1 MLLHQPGG
9 HLGSGNGV
17 HDDVFAIHATAFSN
31 FYKIGGAHKGDA
43 LIGQACRSRAGHQKL
58 QLAGCPAGFFDE
70 LTAGGR
76 LQGIAGIGIGHQP
89 GRHFNGARAQRHPV
103 LLDKQHLVIR
113 GGGDDDHRHAFA
125 TVAALA
131 RFPAATPDQ
140 SQPLALMEDF
150 TWFTHV
156 LMLPCPLSFVGVD
169 LAAIARHHVRP
180 PVSAF
185 FMSRVTADQ
194 FLAKLRNIAP
204 EDSAAL
210 LRLVID
216 YMRPALSDDAASA
229 FRAKLS
235 ALAGIL
241 GAEPALHQRL
251 SQGFND
257 WLGRQNLLLTLSHVG
272 LLPRNGFLGEMQR
285 RVYDTLIP
293 PARDVRDLS
302 DTLRWVFHRAGDAD
316 WIAEVEDDD
325 WFVLLSLLGGRREL
339 HASVP
344 KEWQRQALDVLEKL
358 SVWVAAEE
366 MEGELV
372 RLDPKIL
379 ERQSPF
385 SALQREM
392 MRYVAHYQQ
401 WLAGE
406 RAEYHDDAHL
416 RVLLEQS
423 HDALLYYRKRS
434 LSLGASVRLTYLL
447 ERLEQTLQ
455 RIQMLLDLVDQNPE
469 QSLDKRA
476 VALALFRQLAIA
488 AVQRN
493 SIRALWK
500 QNIGLLAR
508 KVSNNASEHGEHYVT
523 DDRRGY
529 FSMLG
534 SAAGAGLIIP
544 LMAILKIQIEAA
556 GFPPLMNALLVGMN
570 YGLGFVLIHMLGFT
584 VATKQPAMTAAHIA
598 NTMERDSKS
607 RAKPAALI
615 ELVAQVVRTQFV
627 AIVGNVTVALSVAF
641 AIALGWHYFTGEA
654 LISSAKGAY
663 LLESLHPLAGGAL
676 FYAAIAGVWL
686 FCSGLIAGYFDN
698 RFDLLAMRE
707 RIIHH
712 PVLRWLMPSH
722 WREKMGDYLADH
734 YGALWGNFLFGML
747 LGMSAFAGLL
757 TGLPIDIRHV
767 AFSAAN
773 LGLVGGLDWADF
785 LVYLSFALMIGGVN
799 LLVSFALALMVG
811 LRARGLRVPDP
822 LGILRAL
829 LGKLMV
835 APWEFFLPP
844 SKGQA
849 QSQQGAERKTSA
861 DKSAH

>member
-1 MLLHQPGG
+1 
-9 HLGSGNGV
+9 
-17 HDDVFAIHATAFSN
+17 
-31 FYKIGGAHKGDA
+31 
-43 LIGQACRSRAGHQKL
+43 
-58 QLAGCPAGFFDE
+58 
-70 LTAGGR
+70 
-76 LQGIAGIGIGHQP
+76 
-89 GRHFNGARAQRHPV
+89 
-103 LLDKQHLVIR
+103 
-113 GGGDDDHRHAFA
+113 
-125 TVAALA
+125 
-131 RFPAATPDQ
+131 
-140 SQPLALMEDF
+140 
-150 TWFTHV
+150 
-156 LMLPCPLSFVGVD
+156 
-169 LAAIARHHVRP
+169 
-180 PVSAF
+180 
-185 FMSRVTADQ
+185 MSRVTADQ
-194 FLAKLRNIAP
+194 FLVKLRNIAP
-204 EDSAAL
+204 ENSAAM

-216 YMRPALSDDAASA
+216 YMRPAQHDDAPSA
-229 FRAKLS
+229 FRAKLN

-241 GAEPALHQRL
+241 AAEPALHQRL
-251 SQGFND
+251 AEGFNA
-257 WLGRQNLLLTLSHVG
+257 WLGRQNLLRAVSHVG
-272 LLPRNGFLGEMQR
+272 LLPRNGFLNEMQR

-293 PARDVRDLS
+293 PARDARDLS
-302 DTLRWVFHRAGDAD
+302 DTLRWIFHRSADAR
-316 WIAEVEDDD
+316 WIAEVDDAA
-325 WFVLLSLLGGRREL
+325 WLALLSLLAGDK
-339 HASVP
+339 AQIPKMP
-344 KEWQRQALDVLEKL
+344 KEWQRQALDALEKL

-372 RLDPKIL
+372 RLEPKIL

-392 MRYVAHYQQ
+392 MRYVADYQQ
-401 WLAGE
+401 WLTGE
-406 RAEYHDDAHL
+406 RPEYHDDAHL

-423 HDALLYYRKRS
+423 HDALVYYRKRS
-434 LSLGASVRLTYLL
+434 LSMGASVRLTYLL

-455 RIQMLLDLVDQNPE
+455 RIQTLLDLVDQNPA
-469 QSLDKRA
+469 QSLDKRVA
-476 VALALFRQLAIA
+476 ALALFRQLAIA

-500 QNIGLLAR
+500 QNMGLLAR

-529 FSMLG
+529 FAMLG

-615 ELVAQVVRTQFV
+615 ELIAQVVRTQFV
-627 AIVGNVTVALSVAF
+627 AIVGNVSVALTVAF
-641 AIALGWHYFTGEA
+641 AIAFAWQYFSGEA
-654 LISSAKGAY
+654 LISSTKATY

-698 RFDLLAMRE
+698 RFDLLALRE

-712 PVLRWLMPSH
+712 PLLRWLMPQR
-722 WREKMGDYLADH
+722 WREKTADYLAEH

-785 LVYLSFALMIGGVN
+785 LVYLAFALMIGGVN
-799 LLVSFALALMVG
+799 LLVSFSLALLVG
-811 LRARGLRVPDP
+811 LRARGLEIPDP

-844 SKGQA
+844 LK
-849 QSQQGAERKTSA
+849 AEEKSTAEGEAKTPP
-861 DKSAH
+861 DKPAH

>member
-1 MLLHQPGG
+1 
-9 HLGSGNGV
+9 
-17 HDDVFAIHATAFSN
+17 
-31 FYKIGGAHKGDA
+31 
-43 LIGQACRSRAGHQKL
+43 
-58 QLAGCPAGFFDE
+58 
-70 LTAGGR
+70 
-76 LQGIAGIGIGHQP
+76 
-89 GRHFNGARAQRHPV
+89 
-103 LLDKQHLVIR
+103 
-113 GGGDDDHRHAFA
+113 
-125 TVAALA
+125 
-131 RFPAATPDQ
+131 
-140 SQPLALMEDF
+140 
-150 TWFTHV
+150 
-156 LMLPCPLSFVGVD
+156 
-169 LAAIARHHVRP
+169 
-180 PVSAF
+180 
-185 FMSRVTADQ
+185 MSRVTADQ
-194 FLAKLRNIAP
+194 FLVKLRDIAP
-204 EDSAAL
+204 ENSAAM

-216 YMRPALSDDAASA
+216 YMRPALSDDVPNA
-229 FRAKLS
+229 FRAKLN

-241 GAEPALHQRL
+241 AAEPQLHQSL
-251 SQGFND
+251 AVAFND
-257 WLGRQNLLLTLSHVG
+257 WLGRQNLLMALSHVG
-272 LLPRNGFLGEMQR
+272 LLPRNGFLNEMQR

-293 PARDVRDLS
+293 PARDARDLS
-302 DTLRWVFHRAGDAD
+302 DTLRWIFHRAGDEK
-316 WIAEVEDDD
+316 WIAEVDDAA
-325 WFVLLSLLGGRREL
+325 WLALWSLLAGNKAQL
-339 HASVP
+339 PTVP
-344 KEWQRQALDVLEKL
+344 GEWQKQALDALEKL

-379 ERQSPF
+379 GRQSPF
-385 SALQREM
+385 GALQREM
-392 MRYVAHYQQ
+392 MRYVDDYQA

-406 RAEYHDDAHL
+406 RAQYHDDAHL

-423 HDALLYYRKRS
+423 HDALVHYRKRS
-434 LSLGASVRLTYLL
+434 LSMGASVRLTYLL

-455 RIQMLLDLVDQNPE
+455 RIQVLLDLVDQNPQ
-469 QSLDKRA
+469 QSLDKQA
-476 VALALFRQLAIA
+476 TALALFRQLAIA

-493 SIRALWK
+493 SIGELWK

-523 DDRRGY
+523 SDRRGY
-529 FSMLG
+529 LKMLG

-544 LMAILKIQIEAA
+544 LMAILKIKIEAM

-570 YGLGFVLIHMLGFT
+570 YGIGFVLIHMLGFA

-615 ELVAQVVRTQFV
+615 ELIAQVVRTQFV
-627 AIVGNVTVALSVAF
+627 AIVGNVSVALTVAFLVAY
-641 AIALGWHYFTGEA
+641 AWLYFTGHT
-654 LISSAKGAY
+654 LISSAKGTH

-712 PVLRWLMPSH
+712 PLLGWLMPMQ
-722 WREKMGDYLADH
+722 WREKIADYLAEH

-799 LLVSFALALMVG
+799 LLVSFSLALMVG
-811 LRARGLRVPDP
+811 LRARGLKIPDP

-829 LGKLMV
+829 FGKLMV

-844 SKGQA
+844 AKVEEKDR
-849 QSQQGAERKTSA
+849 QGGERA
-861 DKSAH
+861 PPDKPAH